1 MSNNVRWVKTVDIFG
16 GLGLE
21 YFGGG
26 VLPNGGEPSQ
36 WTDPPIS
43 RLWLTLHI
51 NCQHCGGSGIRT
63 KKDSG
68 TKLYSLL
75 KFKI

>member
-1 MSNNVRWVKTVDIFG
+1 MSNNVRWVKTVDILG
-16 GLGLE
+16 GLELE

-43 RLWLTLHI
+43 RLWLT
-51 NCQHCGGSGIRT
+51 
-63 KKDSG
+63 
-68 TKLYSLL
+68 
-75 KFKI
+75 F